1 MIVFIKKSL
10 VKTKPFHVR
19 VTVFDKPFF
28 SNNADQCRAMEVAIS
43 NVLQEQFTDGANG
56 TF

>member
-1 MIVFIKKSL
+1 